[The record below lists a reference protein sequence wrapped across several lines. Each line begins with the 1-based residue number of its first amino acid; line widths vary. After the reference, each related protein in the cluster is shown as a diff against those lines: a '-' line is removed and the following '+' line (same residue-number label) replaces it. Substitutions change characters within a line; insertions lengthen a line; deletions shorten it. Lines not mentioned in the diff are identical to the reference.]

1 MTCRLKLYLY
11 LINKKKLFILELLLF
26 VQIRWEKNEGIP
38 QVTINDHKTLF
49 VQIKVENRAGIS
61 SPPARPYYFRTNS
74 GTRDFSR
81 ISGPNTDLF
90 WRI

>member
-38 QVTINDHKTLF
+38 QVTTNDRKTRS
-49 VQIKVENRAGIS
+49 ERN
-61 SPPARPYYFRTNS
+61 SPVN
-74 GTRDFSR
+74 
-81 ISGPNTDLF
+81 
-90 WRI
+90 